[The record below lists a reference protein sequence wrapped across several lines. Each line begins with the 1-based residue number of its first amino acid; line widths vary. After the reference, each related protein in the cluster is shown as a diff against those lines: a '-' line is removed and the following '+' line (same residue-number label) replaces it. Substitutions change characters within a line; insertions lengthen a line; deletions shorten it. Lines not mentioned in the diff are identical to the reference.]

1 MIKKTQSSIK
11 NIAFIAIALILII
24 PTTRQFVQIQVH
36 KVLAIFAP
44 SIESET
50 DRAQIKNYNWNLVDL
65 DNKVY
70 NFRQAE
76 NKIVLISFWATWCPP
91 CIAELPSMQQL
102 YETYKDKIEFVFVS
116 NEKPKTIKVFMNKNE
131 YTFKV
136 YNPIDAPSI
145 ELFNVNSIPR
155 TFLINQKGE
164 VVIDK
169 NGAANWNSDAVKTV
183 INKLLND

>member
-1 MIKKTQSSIK
+1 MKKPLFSLK
-11 NIAFIAIALILII
+11 NLVYLAIVLILVI
-24 PTTRQFVQIQVH
+24 PSSRQFVQIQIH
-36 KVLAIFAP
+36 KGLALFAP
-44 SIESET
+44 NVENET
-50 DRAQIKNYNWNLVDL
+50 DRVQINNYNWNLIDL

-91 CIAELPSMQQL
+91 CIAELPSMQKL
-102 YETYKDKIEFVFVS
+102 YEAYKDKIEFVFVS
-116 NEKPKTIKVFMNKNE
+116 NEKPETIKAFMKKNN
-131 YTFKV
+131 YSFKV
-136 YNPIDAPSI
+136 YSPLDAPNI

-169 NGAANWNSDAVKTV
+169 NGAANWNSDSVKSI
-183 INKLLND
+183 INKLVKD

>member
-1 MIKKTQSSIK
+1 
-11 NIAFIAIALILII
+11 
-24 PTTRQFVQIQVH
+24 
-36 KVLAIFAP
+36 
-44 SIESET
+44 
-50 DRAQIKNYNWNLVDL
+50 
-65 DNKVY
+65 
-70 NFRQAE
+70 
-76 NKIVLISFWATWCPP
+76 
-91 CIAELPSMQQL
+91 MQQL

-116 NEKPKTIKVFMNKNE
+116 NEKPETIKVFMNKNE

-136 YNPIDAPSI
+136 YNPIDASSI